1 MNLETYQKL
10 RRMRLPAFA
19 QGYQEQS
26 ESPELYASMTFD
38 ERLTL
43 LVDAE
48 DDNRKTN
55 KIKKLLRAS
64 RVPDSSAHMAGIEFL
79 PERHLDQDLF
89 STLQTNEYLRKG
101 LNIMLIGATGSGKT
115 YIACALAS
123 NACRNEYAARYFR
136 LTEYFSAMEAAR
148 LQGTYDE
155 TINRFCK
162 VPLMIFDDF
171 LLLPTKQ
178 TEQQDLLILLR
189 ARDEDHKST
198 SLCSQVSLEGWHE
211 RLGSGGVADTLL
223 DRITSNGYEINIDGD
238 VSMRRRHSRIYFSRY
253 LASGLP
259 ANPRGVAPSA
269 GPPAPHNG
277 TGGSISSDWVA
288 LPPRNNQSR
297 FLSAPFCTRIIVPSR
312 LRDGKR

>member
-101 LNIMLIGATGSGKT
+101 LNIMLIGATGCGKT
-115 YIACALAS
+115 YISCALAA
-123 NACRNEYAARYFR
+123 NACHYGYPVNYFR
-136 LTEYFSAMEAAR
+136 LNEFFAALETARLEGIFDPAMEK
-148 LQGTYDE
+148 LSS
-155 TINRFCK
+155 
-162 VPLMIFDDF
+162 VPLLILDDY
-171 LLLPTKQ
+171 LLVPT
-178 TEQQDLLILLR
+178 TPDQQSDLLILLR
-189 ARDEDHKST
+189 SRDEGKKST
-198 SLCSQVSLEGWHE
+198 ILCSQVGIQGWHAQ
-211 RLGSGGVADTLL
+211 LGSGGVADTIL
-223 DRITSNGYEINIDGD
+223 DRLTANGYEINIDGD
-238 VSMRRRHSRIYFSRY
+238 DSMRKRHSRM
-253 LASGLP
+253 
-259 ANPRGVAPSA
+259 
-269 GPPAPHNG
+269 
-277 TGGSISSDWVA
+277 
-288 LPPRNNQSR
+288 
-297 FLSAPFCTRIIVPSR
+297 
-312 LRDGKR
+312 